1 MTQHSTDQWRDVS
14 GLAARMPAGFTV
26 GVATSAFQI
35 EGAVREG
42 GRGPST
48 WDVFMAQPGRILDR
62 STAAVAADHVHRV
75 REDVALL
82 ADLGVDAYRF
92 SIAWPRLQPGGKGP
106 ANRAGVEFYDRLLD
120 ELLAA
125 GIRPMATLYHWD
137 TPQPLQS
144 AGGWLNRDTAYRLAD
159 YAYLAGEAF
168 GDRIDLW
175 ATINEPAIVT
185 LYGYALGV
193 HAPGST
199 LLFDAL
205 PAAHHQLLGHGLAV
219 DALRAAGVAGG
230 IGIVNAHSPVEPAS
244 DRSEDALFADLFDVL
259 QNRMY
264 ADPVL
269 LGRYPQLPDRL
280 PDRLR
285 EAFSFFETVEPS
297 DLATISQPLDFYGLN
312 YYMPAR
318 IRAGAPTGSATPDG
332 HADAMRGLPFSLVGW
347 PEFDTTGFGWPIAS
361 GYLNVALRELAEH
374 YGDAL
379 PPVYITEGGASFP
392 DTVAA
397 DGSVDDPRRTAY
409 LADHL
414 AAAFDGADGV
424 DLRGYFVWS
433 LLDNWEWAA
442 GFTQRFGI
450 VHVDEHTQDRTP
462 KASYRWL
469 RSLLRSR

>member
-1 MTQHSTDQWRDVS
+1 MTEQWRDVAL
-14 GLAARMPAGFTV
+14 LAARMPAGFTM

-35 EGAVREG
+35 EGGVREG
-42 GRGPST
+42 HRGRST
-48 WDVFMAQPGRILDR
+48 WDEFMGQRGRILDG
-62 STAAVAADHVHRV
+62 STAAVAADHFHRV

-92 SIAWPRLQPGGKGP
+92 SFAWTRLQPEGRGP
-106 ANRAGVEFYDRLLD
+106 ANRAGVAFYDQLLD

-137 TPQPLQS
+137 TPEPVQR

-168 GDRIDLW
+168 GDRIENW
-175 ATINEPAIVT
+175 VTVNEPATVT
-185 LYGYALGV
+185 LNGYALGV
-193 HAPGST
+193 HAPGAT

-219 DALRAAGVAGG
+219 EALRAAGVTGG
-230 IGIVNAHSPVEPAS
+230 VGIVNVHSPVEPAS
-244 DRSEDALFADLFDVL
+244 DKPQDALFADLFDL
-259 QNRMY
+259 LHNRLY
-264 ADPVL
+264 AEPVL
-269 LGRYPQLPDRL
+269 LGRYPDVPDQFRK
-280 PDRLR
+280 
-285 EAFSFFETVEPS
+285 EFSFLESVEPN
-297 DLATISQPLDFYGLN
+297 DLDLISRSLDFYGLN
-312 YYMPAR
+312 YYAPTR
-318 IRAGAPTGSATPDG
+318 IRAGAPTSSATPDG
-332 HADAMRGLPFSLVGW
+332 RAGAVRRLPFSLVDW
-347 PEFDTTGFGWPIAS
+347 PEFTRTGFGWPVAP
-361 GYLNVALRELAEH
+361 GYLTVALRELAER
-374 YGDAL
+374 YGAAL

-392 DTVAA
+392 DIVAA
-397 DGSVDDPRRTAY
+397 DGTVDDTERTAY

-414 AAAFDGADGV
+414 AAAFQGAPGV

-462 KASYRWL
+462 KGSYRWL
-469 RSLLRSR
+469 QALLQNR